1 MGHAVG
7 TIESATGAR
16 VAFLGRFGEGVL
28 ATPSTVLQENDVL
41 HVLMRSADAPTVERV
56 LTHAPSLKEN

>member
-1 MGHAVG
+1 MRGSRSSDG
-7 TIESATGAR
+7 SARGSC
-16 VAFLGRFGEGVL
+16 

-41 HVLMRSADAPTVERV
+41 HVLMRSADAPMVERV